1 MLGLLD
7 GYVNPRPRISSLSII
22 LTGLFL
28 HRLAVLYPT
37 SLLVITAVLAVL
49 VPYSLREND
58 DALSRRRLWNDFIKN
73 KNNEQ
78 RHPKEVYCDDVI
90 CQEAYWIN
98 ERGMALLTS
107 TMMPK
112 LSVSAVPA
120 VPTATTTKTT
130 TAAKKSSQS
139 TLSIDNNS
147 NSNNNNIDNDD
158 NGAKEGGVRRRRRN
172 GGTSKSNSNSN
183 NTPTIDGADVIT
195 NNNNNNNN
203 NNDIR
208 AVVYLCHG
216 YMDNIS
222 YLKRIQF
229 QRFCK
234 QANNIAVVMIEYEG
248 HGRSDGLS
256 LLLPKWEYLIQDC
269 HDYFTYITATKF
281 PNVKYKFLLGE
292 SMGGAVVYDIITQ
305 YPQCYTGVIF
315 VAPMVKILVT
325 PSPWVVSLFELLVG
339 NSSGD
344 SSNSDSSDSNG
355 GGFGSTI
362 QNWICTLPYAPS
374 KGDMPQLSF
383 KDIQKMKLALS
394 VPTRYGRKP
403 RLGTA
408 RELLN
413 ATKRISQSL
422 SKYDIASLLVVH
434 GSKDMVTD
442 VNMSRLLYSEC
453 PSNDKQ
459 LIVYEDMYHNLT
471 CGETDE
477 NIQLVFN
484 DIIQWIIDRS

>member
-1 MLGLLD
+1 MLGLVD
-7 GYVNPRPRISSLSII
+7 GYVNPKPRISSLSII

-73 KNNEQ
+73 KKNEQ

-112 LSVSAVPA
+112 LSVSAVSA
-120 VPTATTTKTT
+120 VLPTATTTATI
-130 TAAKKSSQS
+130 SQS
-139 TLSIDNNS
+139 TLTSPSSNNNS
-147 NSNNNNIDNDD
+147 NNDK
-158 NGAKEGGVRRRRRN
+158 GAKEGGVRRRRK
-172 GGTSKSNSNSN
+172 GVTSNSNCN
-183 NTPTIDGADVIT
+183 NTATIDGANVIT
-195 NNNNNNNN
+195 NNNNNDNNNNDNN

-281 PNVKYKFLLGE
+281 PNVQYKFLLGE

-305 YPQCYTGVIF
+305 YPHCYTGVIF

-339 NSSGD
+339 NSNS
-344 SSNSDSSDSNG
+344 SDSSSSSKSGG

-422 SKYDIASLLVVH
+422 SKYDIGSFLVVH